1 MPKASG
7 VGRVLV
13 TWAQS
18 GVARTV
24 VSSKVPNTSLL
35 AASSP
40 SLLSAHKTRTK
51 RVLFCWLMRTSF
63 FITYRKFNLAFYVGE
78 MCSLYIYLSDIS
90 YCSCNFQRW
99 MSWLEH
105 RWRAQRSVMSI
116 VNCRIPWIN
125 SNLNVHCAFGISL
138 KACLLQ
144 SLRYLLP
151 VIFPASKCGG
161 ITAHACVS
169 RCLLLGWSIGSCSA

>member
-1 MPKASG
+1 
-7 VGRVLV
+7 
-13 TWAQS
+13 
-18 GVARTV
+18 
-24 VSSKVPNTSLL
+24 
-35 AASSP
+35 
-40 SLLSAHKTRTK
+40 
-51 RVLFCWLMRTSF
+51 
-63 FITYRKFNLAFYVGE
+63 
-78 MCSLYIYLSDIS
+78 MCSLFIGPLFCVVQYIS

-144 SLRYLLP
+144 SLCYLLP

-169 RCLLLGWSIGSCSA
+169 RCPVFSGGGAPLAHAAHRVSLFSYDEQSVRECSSLLFSLAESCGNRCLLVGWERRWI